1 MSRTEP
7 PGVDSGLDSDPGAGV
22 LADRPRSASPAPA
35 PRHPDR
41 QPDGSPGGGS
51 PGGGDR
57 SLAAL
62 LRRLAPADRELA
74 GWWLVSRLGFL
85 AVLLTAPAVFAGLTD
100 AAGSTPSLADA
111 LTRWDAVHFQAI
123 AAHGYTPGVP
133 GDEQPTGVPL
143 EAFFPGFPALLAL
156 FHLVGFPYA
165 LTGVLSGL
173 VFGGAAAWA
182 LARLATLEPGV
193 DAARDPGVGVRA
205 ALLWTAAP
213 LAVFVAVP
221 YSEAPFLGLA
231 FPAWLAAR
239 RHRWGTACLLA
250 AGASLFRISGVYL
263 ALALLVQFLVV
274 QLGDRSSLPDDPSEG
289 RSDDAT
295 EHLTEN
301 PAATAARVRRDWRL
315 LPLFVVPVLPVLA
328 YFGYLWQASGNY
340 RLWFDVQALVW
351 YRTFTPPWTSLATTW
366 TNAFDGRQSPDYA
379 WMFGAELVAFAVGV
393 VLTVVLLRR
402 RRWAE
407 AVFVGAQL
415 ASYCTSYW
423 LMSVPR
429 ATLTWWP
436 LWTMAAVALA
446 RRPWLQRS
454 WFVVSISLAAVW
466 TAAYLRSQWAG

>member
-1 MSRTEP
+1 MTRP
-7 PGVDSGLDSDPGAGV
+7 DPAGIDADPGAG
-22 LADRPRSASPAPA
+22 RSTGA
-35 PRHPDR
+35 
-41 QPDGSPGGGS
+41 
-51 PGGGDR
+51 GDR
-57 SLAAL
+57 SLASL
-62 LRRLAPADRELA
+62 LARLAPADRELA
-74 GWWLVSRLGFL
+74 GWWLISRLGLL
-85 AVLLTAPAVFAGLTD
+85 AVLVMAPAVFAGLTD
-100 AAGSTPSLADA
+100 RAGTSPSPAEA

-133 GDEQPTGVPL
+133 GPQQPTGVPL

-156 FHLVGFPYA
+156 FHLVGSPYA
-165 LTGVLSGL
+165 LTGVVSGL

-182 LARLATLEPGV
+182 LARLALLEPGADV
-193 DAARDPGVGVRA
+193 ARDPGLGVRA

-239 RHRWGTACLLA
+239 RHRWGIACLLA

-274 QLGDRSSLPDDPSEG
+274 QLGDRGARTPE
-289 RSDDAT
+289 
-295 EHLTEN
+295 
-301 PAATAARVRRDWRL
+301 TAAHTRRDWRL
-315 LPLFVVPVLPVLA
+315 LPLFAVPVVPVLA
-328 YFGYLWQASGNY
+328 YFGYLWRESGNY
-340 RLWFDVQALVW
+340 RLWFDVQAQVW

-366 TNAFDGRQSPDYA
+366 TNAFDGKQSPDYA

-393 VLTVVLLRR
+393 LLTVALLRR

-446 RRPWLQRS
+446 RRPWVQRS

>member
-1 MSRTEP
+1 VTRSD
-7 PGVDSGLDSDPGAGV
+7 PGGTDADPGAGV
-22 LADRPRSASPAPA
+22 LADRPRPRPRTPREPAGRSTGA
-35 PRHPDR
+35 
-41 QPDGSPGGGS
+41 
-51 PGGGDR
+51 GDR
-57 SLAAL
+57 SLASL
-62 LRRLAPADRELA
+62 LARLAPADRELA
-74 GWWLVSRLGFL
+74 GWWLISRLGFL
-85 AVLLTAPAVFAGLTD
+85 AVLVMAPAVFAGLTD
-100 AAGSTPSLADA
+100 RAGTSPSLAES

-133 GDEQPTGVPL
+133 GPQQPTGVPL

-156 FHLVGFPYA
+156 FRLVGFPYA

-182 LARLATLEPGV
+182 LARLAMLEPGV
-193 DAARDPGVGVRA
+193 DGARDPGLGVRA

-221 YSEAPFLGLA
+221 YSEAPFVGLA

-239 RHRWGTACLLA
+239 NRRWGTACLLT

-263 ALALLVQFLVV
+263 ALALLVQFLAV
-274 QLGDRSSLPDDPSEG
+274 QLGDRSTRTPES
-289 RSDDAT
+289 
-295 EHLTEN
+295 
-301 PAATAARVRRDWRL
+301 AAHTRRDWRL
-315 LPLFVVPVLPVLA
+315 LPLVAVPVLPVLA
-328 YFGYLWQASGNY
+328 YFGYLWRESGDY
-340 RLWFDVQALVW
+340 RLWFDVQAQVW
-351 YRTFTPPWTSLATTW
+351 YRTFTPPWESLATTW
-366 TNAFDGRQSPDYA
+366 TNAFDGKQSPDYA

-393 VLTVVLLRR
+393 LLTVVLLRR

-429 ATLTWWP
+429 ATLIWWP
-436 LWTMAAVALA
+436 LWTTAAVALA